1 MIESI
6 LNACFYV
13 STLGLYYYK
22 TKRAD
27 LYFTVLSAYTAV
39 ALLGTYNY
47 FIGVFNDDYHLSI
60 FRLLYLFVVVMI
72 CISPLQ
78 KVDFK
83 SKDISIIDNRYITV
97 LLLFF
102 IVCGVITIS
111 FTLPKAIMLQ
121 SIGEWGELRSDV
133 YSGDSTITLYDSQL
147 ERFFHNCFSYLL
159 PFGCIMAFYQLTK
172 LKINLWLTSILFTL
186 ISLNA
191 YASATLVASRGM
203 IMMFAVKMLILYMIF
218 RKQIPNYRKKYIAI
232 VVSFVALF
240 LISYTMAVTESRF
253 SDESNES
260 LYYYLGHSMF
270 AFDDG
275 IMRTMHDYAG
285 GRYQFGWLFRILGV
299 GSEFNWLNLGCTHGT
314 AFMTFVGN
322 LYVDFGPFF
331 TPVVAIFMSMLLSKY
346 TSKCRY
352 QLSDL
357 IIIAFAATWYAE
369 GVFVFSGDQSLQ
381 WLMVFVVSFIVKVFE
396 CKRSN

>member
-1 MIESI
+1 MIEPI

-13 STLGLYYYK
+13 STLSLYYYK
-22 TKRAD
+22 TKRVD
-27 LYFTVLSAYTAV
+27 LYFTVLSAYSAV
-39 ALLGTYNY
+39 ALLGTYNFY
-47 FIGVFNDDYHLSI
+47 YGVFEDDYHLSI

-83 SKDISIIDNRYITV
+83 SKDISIIDNRYITL

-121 SIGEWGELRSDV
+121 SIGEWGELRNDV
-133 YSGDSTITLYDSQL
+133 YSGESTITLYDSQL
-147 ERFFHNCFSYLL
+147 ERFFNNCFSYLL

-172 LKINLWLTSILFTL
+172 SKINLWLTGILFTL

-191 YASATLVASRGM
+191 YASATLVASRGL
-203 IMMFAVKMLILYMIF
+203 IMMFAVKMLIIYMVF
-218 RKQIPNYRKKYIAI
+218 RKQIPDYRKKYIAI

-253 SDESNES
+253 GDESNES
-260 LYYYLGHSMF
+260 LCFYLGHSMF

-275 IMRTMHDYAG
+275 IMRTMHHYAG
-285 GRYQFGWLFRILGV
+285 GRYQFGWLFRMLGV

-381 WLMVFVVSFIVKVFE
+381 WLMVFVVSFIVKVLE